1 MARINFDLQE
11 LQAFVAV
18 AERASFRAA
27 AEDLHLSQPAL
38 SRRIEKLEDLLGA
51 RLLERTTRR
60 VALTNVGR
68 VFLERARSAIDEL
81 DRAVLSIGDLAAQRG
96 GLVTVACVPSV
107 AYYFLPSV
115 IRDYS
120 ERFPRIRVR
129 IIDETAN
136 TVLNSVVSGR
146 ADFGISFFGTQEP
159 DVDFKSVLREDFV
172 LAIRNDHRFANRHS
186 VSWEDLAEERF
197 MTVAKESGNRL
208 LIDDAL
214 AKSGKRTVSAYEVS
228 HIMTLLGMVEAGLG
242 VAAVPKLAM
251 PLTSH
256 ATLTSVKLEH
266 PRVTRT
272 LGLISRRGRPLAPAA
287 QQLYNLI
294 HQIGKTAKNHSQ
306 FRQKTRK
313 NAIVVPDTST

>member
-1 MARINFDLQE
+1 MSRINFDLQE

-60 VALTNVGR
+60 VSLTNVGR

-81 DRAVLSIGDLAAQRG
+81 ERAVLSIGDLAAQRG

-115 IRDYS
+115 IRAYA

-136 TVLNSVVSGR
+136 TVLNSIVTGR

-159 DVDFKSVLREDFV
+159 DVDFKAVLREDFV
-172 LAIRNDHRFANRHS
+172 LAIRNDHPLARRRS
-186 VSWEDLAEERF
+186 VSWEELSEERF

-214 AKSGKRTVSAYEVS
+214 AKSGKRTVSAFEVS

-242 VAAVPKLAM
+242 VAAVPQLAM
-251 PLTSH
+251 PLTRH
-256 ATLTSVKLEH
+256 ATLTSLKLEH

-272 LGLISRRGRPLAPAA
+272 LGLIARRGRPLAPAA
-287 QQLYNLI
+287 QQLYNMV
-294 HQIGKTAKNHSQ
+294 HQAGKMAKRTPVSKAE
-306 FRQKTRK
+306 QK
-313 NAIVVPDTST
+313 

>member
-1 MARINFDLQE
+1 MSRINFDLQE

-60 VALTNVGR
+60 VSLTNVGR

-81 DRAVLSIGDLAAQRG
+81 ERAVLSIGDLAAQRG

-115 IRDYS
+115 IRAYT

-136 TVLNSVVSGR
+136 TVLNSIVTGR

-159 DVDFKSVLREDFV
+159 DVDFKAVLREDFV
-172 LAIRNDHRFANRHS
+172 LAIRNDHPLARRRS
-186 VSWEDLAEERF
+186 VSWEELSEERF

-214 AKSGKRTVSAYEVS
+214 AKSGKRTVSAFEVS

-242 VAAVPKLAM
+242 VAAVPQLAM
-251 PLTSH
+251 PLTRH
-256 ATLTSVKLEH
+256 ATLTSLKLEH

-272 LGLISRRGRPLAPAA
+272 LGLIARRGRPLAPAA
-287 QQLYNLI
+287 QQLYNMV
-294 HQIGKTAKNHSQ
+294 HQAGKMAKRTPGSKAE
-306 FRQKTRK
+306 QK
-313 NAIVVPDTST
+313 

>member
-27 AEDLHLSQPAL
+27 AEDLNLSQPAL
-38 SRRIEKLEDLLGA
+38 SRRIDKLEDLLGA

-60 VALTNVGR
+60 VSLTHVGR
-68 VFLERARSAIDEL
+68 IFLERARGAIDEL
-81 DRAVLSIGDLAAQRG
+81 ERAVLSIGDLAAQRG

-107 AYYFLPSV
+107 AYYFLPAIV
-115 IRDYS
+115 HAYA

-129 IIDETAN
+129 IIDETAH
-136 TVLNSVVSGR
+136 TVLNSVVTGR

-159 DVDFKSVLREDFV
+159 DVDFKAVLREDFV
-172 LAIRNDHRFANRHS
+172 LAVHRDHALAGRRS
-186 VSWEDLAEERF
+186 VSWEELSQERF

-214 AKSGKRTVSAYEVS
+214 AKSGKRTVSAFEVS
-228 HIMTLLGMVEAGLG
+228 HVMTLLGLVEAGLG
-242 VAAVPKLAM
+242 VAAVPQLAM
-251 PLTSH
+251 PPAGH
-256 ATLTSVKLEH
+256 ATLVGVKLEH
-266 PRVTRT
+266 PRVTRS

-294 HQIGKTAKNHSQ
+294 HQAG
-306 FRQKTRK
+306 K
-313 NAIVVPDTST
+313 NAKRGAPKQPEAAA

>member
-1 MARINFDLQE
+1 MTRINFDLQE

-38 SRRIEKLEDLLGA
+38 SRRIEKLESLLGA
-51 RLLERTTRR
+51 RLLERTTRS
-60 VALTNVGR
+60 VSLTNVGR

-81 DRAVLSIGDLAAQRG
+81 ESAVLSIGDLAVQRG

-107 AYYFLPSV
+107 AYYFLPAV
-115 IRDYS
+115 IREFN

-136 TVLNSVVSGR
+136 TVLNSVVTGR

-159 DVDFKSVLREDFV
+159 DVDFKAVLRENFV
-172 LAIRNDHRFANRHS
+172 LAVRKDHAWARRRS
-186 VSWEDLAEERF
+186 VSWEELNQERF

-214 AKSGKRTVSAYEVS
+214 AKSGKRTVSAFEVS
-228 HIMTLLGMVEAGLG
+228 HIMTLLGLVEAGLG
-242 VAAVPKLAM
+242 VAAVPQLAL
-251 PLTSH
+251 PLSDH
-256 ATLTSVKLEH
+256 ATLAGITLEH
-266 PRVTRT
+266 PKVTRT
-272 LGLISRRGRPLAPAA
+272 LGLITRRGRPMAPVA
-287 QQLYNLI
+287 QELYRLVEEK
-294 HQIGKTAKNHSQ
+294 GRGAKRRRGRSN
-306 FRQKTRK
+306 
-313 NAIVVPDTST
+313 

>member
-1 MARINFDLQE
+1 MSRINFDLQE

-60 VALTNVGR
+60 VSLTNVGR

-81 DRAVLSIGDLAAQRG
+81 ERAVLSIGDLAAQRG

-115 IRDYS
+115 IRAYT

-136 TVLNSVVSGR
+136 TVLNSIVTGR

-159 DVDFKSVLREDFV
+159 DVDFKAVLREDFV
-172 LAIRNDHRFANRHS
+172 LAIRNDHPLARRRS
-186 VSWEDLAEERF
+186 VSWEELSEERF

-214 AKSGKRTVSAYEVS
+214 AKSGKRTVSAFEVS

-242 VAAVPKLAM
+242 VAAVPQLAM
-251 PLTSH
+251 PLTRH
-256 ATLTSVKLEH
+256 ATLTSLKLEH

-272 LGLISRRGRPLAPAA
+272 LGLIARRGRPLAPAA
-287 QQLYNLI
+287 QQLYNMV
-294 HQIGKTAKNHSQ
+294 HQAGKMAKRTPGSKSE
-306 FRQKTRK
+306 QK
-313 NAIVVPDTST
+313 

>member
-27 AEDLHLSQPAL
+27 ADDLHLSQPAL
-38 SRRIEKLEDLLGA
+38 SRRIDKLESILGA

-60 VALTNVGR
+60 VALTQVGR
-68 VFLERARSAIDEL
+68 VFLERARMAIDEL
-81 DRAVLSIGDLAAQRG
+81 ESAVLSIGDLAAQRG

-115 IRDYS
+115 IRDYT

-136 TVLNSVVSGR
+136 TVLNSVVTGR

-159 DVDFKSVLREDFV
+159 DVDFKAVLREDFV
-172 LAIRNDHRFANRHS
+172 LAMRRDHPLATRRS
-186 VSWEDLAEERF
+186 VAWEELSQERF

-214 AKSGKRTVSAYEVS
+214 AKSGKRTVSAFEVS
-228 HIMTLLGMVEAGLG
+228 HIMTLLGLVEAGLG
-242 VAAVPKLAM
+242 VAAVPQLAM
-251 PLTSH
+251 PLTGH
-256 ATLTSVKLEH
+256 ATLTSIKLEH

-272 LGLISRRGRPLAPAA
+272 LGLIARRGRPLAPAA

-294 HQIGKTAKNHSQ
+294 HQAGKTAK
-306 FRQKTRK
+306 RK
-313 NAIVVPDTST
+313 PANALSTPAP

>member
-1 MARINFDLQE
+1 MSRINFDLQE

-60 VALTNVGR
+60 VSLTNVGR

-81 DRAVLSIGDLAAQRG
+81 ERAVLSIGDLAAQRG

-115 IRDYS
+115 IRAYT

-136 TVLNSVVSGR
+136 TVLNSIVTGR

-159 DVDFKSVLREDFV
+159 DVDFKAVLREDFV
-172 LAIRNDHRFANRHS
+172 LAIRNDHPLARRRS
-186 VSWEDLAEERF
+186 VSWEELSGERF

-214 AKSGKRTVSAYEVS
+214 AKSGKRTVSAFEVS

-242 VAAVPKLAM
+242 VAAVPQLAM
-251 PLTSH
+251 PLTRH
-256 ATLTSVKLEH
+256 ATLTSLKLEH

-272 LGLISRRGRPLAPAA
+272 LGLIARRGRPLAPAA
-287 QQLYNLI
+287 QQLYNMV
-294 HQIGKTAKNHSQ
+294 HQAGKMAKRAPES
-306 FRQKTRK
+306 KATK
-313 NAIVVPDTST
+313 K

>member
-1 MARINFDLQE
+1 MSRINFDLQE

-60 VALTNVGR
+60 VSLTNVGR

-81 DRAVLSIGDLAAQRG
+81 ERAVLSIGDLAAQRG

-115 IRDYS
+115 IRAYT

-136 TVLNSVVSGR
+136 TVLNSIVTGR

-159 DVDFKSVLREDFV
+159 DVDFKAVLREDFV
-172 LAIRNDHRFANRHS
+172 LAIRNDHPLARRRS
-186 VSWEDLAEERF
+186 VSWEELSGERF

-214 AKSGKRTVSAYEVS
+214 AKSGKRAVSAFEVS

-242 VAAVPKLAM
+242 VAAVPQLAM
-251 PLTSH
+251 PLTRH
-256 ATLTSVKLEH
+256 ATLTSLKLEH

-272 LGLISRRGRPLAPAA
+272 LGLIARRGRPLAPAA
-287 QQLYNLI
+287 QQLYNMV
-294 HQIGKTAKNHSQ
+294 HQAGKMAKRAPES
-306 FRQKTRK
+306 KATK
-313 NAIVVPDTST
+313 K

>member
-1 MARINFDLQE
+1 MSRINFDLQE

-18 AERASFRAA
+18 AERSSFRAA

-38 SRRIEKLEDLLGA
+38 SRRIDKLEDLLGA

-60 VALTNVGR
+60 VALTSVGR
-68 VFLERARSAIDEL
+68 VFLERARGAIDEL
-81 DRAVLSIGDLAAQRG
+81 ERAVLSIGDLALQRG

-115 IRDYS
+115 IREYA

-159 DVDFKSVLREDFV
+159 DVDFKAVLREDFV
-172 LAIRNDHRFANRHS
+172 LALRKDHPLAGRRSIA
-186 VSWEDLAEERF
+186 WEDLAGERF

-214 AKSGKRTVSAYEVS
+214 ARSGKRTVSAFEVS
-228 HIMTLLGMVEAGLG
+228 HVMTLLGLVEAGLG
-242 VAAVPKLAM
+242 VAAVPQLAM
-251 PLTSH
+251 PLHGH
-256 ATLTSVKLEH
+256 ATLTAIKLEH

-272 LGLISRRGRPLAPAA
+272 LGLISRRGRPLGPAA
-287 QQLYNLI
+287 QQLYHLI
-294 HQIGKTAKNHSQ
+294 RQTGRTAK
-306 FRQKTRK
+306 RQP
-313 NAIVVPDTST
+313 AAAPPSP

>member
-1 MARINFDLQE
+1 MSRINFDLQE

-60 VALTNVGR
+60 VSLTNVGR

-81 DRAVLSIGDLAAQRG
+81 ERAVLSIGDLAAQRG

-115 IRDYS
+115 IRAYT

-136 TVLNSVVSGR
+136 TVLNSIVTGR

-159 DVDFKSVLREDFV
+159 DVDFKAVLREDFV
-172 LAIRNDHRFANRHS
+172 LAIRNDHPLARRRS
-186 VSWEDLAEERF
+186 VSWEELSEERF

-214 AKSGKRTVSAYEVS
+214 AKSGKRTVSAFEVS

-242 VAAVPKLAM
+242 VAAVPQLAM
-251 PLTSH
+251 PLTRH
-256 ATLTSVKLEH
+256 ATLTSLKLEH

-272 LGLISRRGRPLAPAA
+272 LGLIARRGRPLAPAA
-287 QQLYNLI
+287 QQLYNMV
-294 HQIGKTAKNHSQ
+294 HQAGKMAKRTPASKAE
-306 FRQKTRK
+306 QK
-313 NAIVVPDTST
+313 

>member
-1 MARINFDLQE
+1 MTRINFDLQE

-115 IRDYS
+115 IREYS
-120 ERFPRIRVR
+120 KRFPRIRVR

-136 TVLNSVVSGR
+136 TVLNSVVTGR

-159 DVDFKSVLREDFV
+159 DVDFKSILREDFV
-172 LAIRNDHRFANRHS
+172 LAIRNDHRFANRQS

-214 AKSGKRTVSAYEVS
+214 AKSGKRTLSTYEVS

-287 QQLYNLI
+287 QQLYTLI
-294 HQIGKTAKNHSQ
+294 HQSGKTAKGRSQ
-306 FRQKTRK
+306 PRRK
-313 NAIVVPDTST
+313 PSARPKPNA

>member
-1 MARINFDLQE
+1 MSRINFDLQE

-81 DRAVLSIGDLAAQRG
+81 ERAVLSIGDLAAQRG

-115 IRDYS
+115 IRAYT

-136 TVLNSVVSGR
+136 TVLNSIVTGR

-159 DVDFKSVLREDFV
+159 DVDFKAVLREDFV
-172 LAIRNDHRFANRHS
+172 LAIRNDHPLARRRS
-186 VSWEDLAEERF
+186 ISWEELSEERF

-214 AKSGKRTVSAYEVS
+214 AKSGKRTVSAFEVS

-242 VAAVPKLAM
+242 VAAVPQLAM
-251 PLTSH
+251 PLTRH
-256 ATLTSVKLEH
+256 ATLTSLKLEH

-272 LGLISRRGRPLAPAA
+272 LGLIARRGRPLAPAA
-287 QQLYNLI
+287 QQLYDMV
-294 HQIGKTAKNHSQ
+294 HQAGKMAKHIPRS
-306 FRQKTRK
+306 KSEK
-313 NAIVVPDTST
+313 K

>member
-1 MARINFDLQE
+1 MSRINFDLQE

-60 VALTNVGR
+60 VSLTNVGR

-81 DRAVLSIGDLAAQRG
+81 ERAVLSIGDLAAQRG

-115 IRDYS
+115 IRAYA

-136 TVLNSVVSGR
+136 TVLNSIVTGR

-159 DVDFKSVLREDFV
+159 DVDFKAVLREDFV
-172 LAIRNDHRFANRHS
+172 LAIRNDHPLARRRS
-186 VSWEDLAEERF
+186 VSWEELSEERF

-214 AKSGKRTVSAYEVS
+214 AKSGKRTVSAFEVS

-242 VAAVPKLAM
+242 VAAVPQLAM
-251 PLTSH
+251 PLTRH
-256 ATLTSVKLEH
+256 ATLTSLKLEH

-272 LGLISRRGRPLAPAA
+272 LGLIARRGRPLAPAA
-287 QQLYNLI
+287 QQLYNMV
-294 HQIGKTAKNHSQ
+294 HQAGKMAKRTPDSKTAK
-306 FRQKTRK
+306 K
-313 NAIVVPDTST
+313 

>member
-115 IRDYS
+115 IHEYS
-120 ERFPRIRVR
+120 QHFPRIRVR

-136 TVLNSVVSGR
+136 TVLNSVVTGR

-159 DVDFKSVLREDFV
+159 DVDFKAVLREDFV
-172 LAIRNDHRFANRHS
+172 LAIRNDHRFAHRQS
-186 VSWEDLAEERF
+186 VDWEDLTEERF

-214 AKSGKRTVSAYEVS
+214 AKSGKRTLSIYEVS

-287 QQLYNLI
+287 QQLYTLI
-294 HQIGKTAKNHSQ
+294 HQTGKTAKA
-306 FRQKTRK
+306 RTRPGRKT
-313 NAIVVPDTST
+313 

>member
-1 MARINFDLQE
+1 MGRINFDLQE

-38 SRRIEKLEDLLGA
+38 SRRVDKLEAQLGA
-51 RLLERTTRR
+51 KLLERTTRR
-60 VALTNVGR
+60 VSLTNIGR
-68 VFLERARSAIDEL
+68 VFLERARTAIDEL
-81 DRAVLSIGDLAAQRG
+81 ESAVLSIGDLATQRE
-96 GLVTVACVPSV
+96 GLITVACVPSV
-107 AYYFLPSV
+107 AYYFLPT
-115 IRDYS
+115 IIHEYS
-120 ERFPRIRVR
+120 LRFPRIRVR

-159 DVDFKSVLREDFV
+159 DVDFKAVLREDFV
-172 LAIRNDHRFANRHS
+172 LAVRNDHPLSRRRS
-186 VSWEDLAEERF
+186 ITWDELAGERY

-228 HIMTLLGMVEAGLG
+228 HVMTLLGLVEAGLG
-242 VAAVPKLAM
+242 VAAVPRLAM
-251 PLTSH
+251 PLKGHS
-256 ATLTSVKLEH
+256 TLASVLLEQ
-266 PRVTRT
+266 PRVTRS

-294 HQIGKTAKNHSQ
+294 DQTGKSAK
-306 FRQKTRK
+306 RK
-313 NAIVVPDTST
+313 PSPRPSSP